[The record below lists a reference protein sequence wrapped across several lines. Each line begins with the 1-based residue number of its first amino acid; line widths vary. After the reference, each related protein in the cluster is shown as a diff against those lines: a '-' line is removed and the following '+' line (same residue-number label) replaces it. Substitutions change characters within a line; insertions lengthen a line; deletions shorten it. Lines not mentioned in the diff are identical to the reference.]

1 MPQIRTRQLL
11 GSDYPVVT
19 YGSGLQSFMSVETVS
34 GSPLVGTAIARA
46 LRGEQSLTILID
58 GDSNENIGASGY
70 LSRGARNFSL
80 LAAQDAGLVRSGFI
94 PCYGIAGI
102 YTAVMPVRAV
112 ATGGGLLT
120 ADLTAGQI
128 TTLTPKLPAAWL
140 NASANPIYSAPSGTG
155 GNGIF
160 AGLQAF
166 GTNIDPK
173 YGVGAGAETPWW
185 NRTNSETYCDVYCL
199 RCNEAG
205 YGAEVIVRVTP
216 TDTLQGAV
224 GASPVVTYT
233 SGSGGIPAATLTSEA
248 VTNGTVVVVRVP
260 VTFTDGGS
268 VVRNCAQL
276 NITGSGGKV
285 AICGVEFVRP
295 NAKGLSFSVV
305 SARSGYK
312 LANYVNDHADAGP
325 VYKVFAD
332 QIRADGGEVAY
343 LPQACVN
350 DAYVIPTSTATA
362 YKAIVESRIAQVRQS
377 SWLGANTPII
387 LVAAPYRDSGTNSA
401 DAQDSAYDQYPS
413 ALRDIATQ
421 GTSGIIALNA
431 RKYLHKLGLNRG
443 SETVYFS
450 SSVMT
455 FPSSARGG
463 GVGGQEGVDQWRL
476 NALNPVTPLVN
487 YSYSAGTIVSFPSL
501 GTMLCTSTAA
511 NEHPVAGGG
520 ANYQKWQA
528 RRQWLSYVAPTVTEP
543 AKTANDSIT
552 NGTNLT
558 NMDNVHFGGAGMFKI
573 RMAETTLILQAAAM
587 LS

>member
-80 LAAQDAGLVRSGFI
+80 LAAQDAGLVRSGFS
-94 PCYGIAGI
+94 PCNGNAGI
-102 YTAVMPVRAV
+102 YTVIVPVRAV
-112 ATGGGLLT
+112 ATGGGNLT

-140 NASANPIYSAPSGTG
+140 NASANPIYSVASGTG
-155 GNGIF
+155 GSGIF

-166 GTNIDPK
+166 GTNVDPK

-185 NRTNSETYCDVYCL
+185 NRTEGETFCDVYCL
-199 RCNEAG
+199 RCNETG
-205 YGAEVIVRVTP
+205 YGAEIIVRVTP

-224 GASPVVTYT
+224 GPSPVVTYT

-260 VTFTDGGS
+260 VTFNNGGLK
-268 VVRNCAQL
+268 NCAQL

-285 AICGVEFVRP
+285 AVCGVEFVRP

-305 SARSGYK
+305 SGRSGYK
-312 LANYVNDHADAGP
+312 LANYVNDHAAAGP

-332 QIRADGGEVAY
+332 RIRADGGEVAY

-350 DAYVIPTSTATA
+350 DAYVAPVSTATA

-377 SWLGANTPII
+377 SWLGENIPII
-387 LVAAPYRDSGTNSA
+387 LVAAPYRDSATNSA
-401 DAQDSAYDQYPS
+401 DAQDAAYDQYPS

-421 GTSGIIALNA
+421 NTSGIIALNA

-443 SETVYFS
+443 SETVYYS
-450 SSVMT
+450 GSLMT

-463 GVGGQEGVDQWRL
+463 SVGGQEGVDQWRL

-501 GTMLCTSTAA
+501 GTMLCTATVA
-511 NEHPVAGGG
+511 NEHPVAAGG
-520 ANYQKWQA
+520 ANATKWQA
-528 RRQWLSYVAPTVTEP
+528 RRQWLSYAAPTVTEP

-552 NGTNLT
+552 NGTNQV
-558 NMDNVHFGGAGMFKI
+558 NMDQVHFGGAGMFKI